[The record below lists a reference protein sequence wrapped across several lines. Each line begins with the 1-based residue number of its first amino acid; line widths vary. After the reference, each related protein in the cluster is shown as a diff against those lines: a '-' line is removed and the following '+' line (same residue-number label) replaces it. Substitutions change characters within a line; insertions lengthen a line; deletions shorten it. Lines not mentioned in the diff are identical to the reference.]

1 MKTTTCLAG
10 VVIGTACLAFAQAP
24 LTITEVGLFTRAPEP
39 AGLSGIAYAGGDSY
53 FSVND
58 SGGTLHPMTIKID
71 FATGSITG
79 CVVEAAVALGGVD
92 LEGVAY
98 DPANGSVYTSDEAD
112 ASIRQHT
119 VTGEYRGALPV
130 PANLTAFRNN
140 FSLESL
146 SMRGNGLELWTCNEE
161 ALYNA
166 TLGVNDGSLSTT
178 TQGSLVRLTRFARPN
193 VRAPWVYSGQWAYR
207 TDPIRGNI
215 VPGFSRS
222 GVADLCALP
231 DGTLLVLER
240 EFSVNFFYAFKS
252 RIYRVGVD
260 GATDIGDI
268 DSLAGAAFTPVEKT
282 LLWDKSTTFSNF
294 EGLCLGPR
302 LDDGSLSLVLISDG
316 DDDAYERV
324 FALKLAGLDV
334 WSLDI
339 ASAHGVATPVGGPYR
354 LLAGTSVQA
363 RVDDAATEHEFR
375 HICGGWSRTGSGGGS
390 GGEKQC
396 TFTLAGDT
404 VLTWTPWTAVSTLET
419 PIADTFEEY
428 APGRALDGVAGWRGD
443 GVVQACVVAASLP
456 PGPPVPEATHAQV
469 LRGGWMAR
477 SVEGVE
483 GESVN
488 VDFLFEAMPGDMP
501 EMGSAVQTAFRIA
514 GDGRLLAWHADGDG
528 AAWTNRWSALGDA
541 VHAPGDWIR
550 ISVAMDYDDPS
561 GVTWFQPRVNGSLC
575 PTTAGFRSPADLRS
589 PGTWYRCAN
598 NPGLGGSGLRR
609 MTRLDL
615 LGEGALDDLV
625 VSRDAWAHSGPDT
638 VNGVPLAWFDG
649 MGLARNPP
657 EDADF
662 DGDGFT
668 DWEEFT
674 AGTDPADP
682 QSAFRITSVRL
693 DGGTVN
699 VTFLGNDSGADTPYI
714 VERASDLATGDWTV
728 VDDAVPRAA
737 VPATTNTWSEPM
749 PAGGAFYRLRAQ

>member
-10 VVIGTACLAFAQAP
+10 VVIGTACLAFGQAP
-24 LTITEVGLFTRAPEP
+24 LTITEAGLFWRAVEP
-39 AGLSGIAYAGGDSY
+39 AGLSGIAYAGGDRY
-53 FSVND
+53 YSVND
-58 SGGTLHPMTIKID
+58 SGGTMHPMTIKMD
-71 FATGSITG
+71 YATGAITG
-79 CVVEAAVALGGVD
+79 CVVHAAVALDGID

-98 DPANGSVYTSDEAD
+98 DPASDSVFTSDEAD

-119 VTGEYRGALPV
+119 VTGEYLGALPV
-130 PANLTAFRNN
+130 PGVLAAFRSN

-146 SMRGNGLELWTCNEE
+146 SMRGDGLELWTCNEE
-161 ALYNA
+161 SLNNA

-260 GATDIGDI
+260 GATDIADI
-268 DSLAGAAFTPVEKT
+268 GSLVGATFTPVEKA
-282 LLWDKSTTFSNF
+282 LLWDKSVAFSNF
-294 EGLCLGPR
+294 EGICLGPR

-316 DDDAYERV
+316 DDEASETL

-363 RVDDAATEHEFR
+363 RVDDAATEYEFR
-375 HICGGWSRTGSGGGS
+375 HLCDGWTRTGSGGGS

-396 TFTLAGDT
+396 TFTISGDT
-404 VLTWTPWTAVSTLET
+404 ALTWTPWTPVPMLEI

-428 APGRALDGVAGWRGD
+428 APGRTLDGVAGWRGD
-443 GVVQACVVAASLP
+443 GVVQACAVAAPLP
-456 PGPPVPEATHAQV
+456 PGSPVPEATHAQV
-469 LRGGWMAR
+469 LRGGWMSR
-477 SVEGVE
+477 SVDGVE

-488 VDFLFEAMPGDMP
+488 VDFLFEAMPGEMP
-501 EMGSAVQTAFRIA
+501 EMEPAVQTAFRIA
-514 GDGRLLAWHADGDG
+514 DDGRLLAWHADGAG
-528 AAWTNRWSALGDA
+528 SAWTNRWSALGDA
-541 VHAPGDWIR
+541 VHAQGDWIR
-550 ISVAMDYDDPS
+550 ISVAMDYADPS

-625 VSRDAWAHSGPDT
+625 VSRGAFAHTGPDT

-674 AGTDPADP
+674 AGTDPADT

>member
-1 MKTTTCLAG
+1 MKITTGLIG
-10 VVIGTACLAFAQAP
+10 VVLGIAGLAFGQAP
-24 LTITEVGLFTRAPEP
+24 LTITEAGLFWRAPEP
-39 AGLSGIAYAGGDSY
+39 AGLSGITYAGGDRY
-53 FSVND
+53 YAVND

-79 CVVEAAVALGGVD
+79 CVVHAAVALGGVD

-98 DPANGSVYTSDEAD
+98 DPVNGTVYTSDEAD

-119 VTGEYRGALPV
+119 VTGEYLGALPV
-130 PANLTAFRNN
+130 PANLAAFRSN

-146 SMRGNGLELWTCNEE
+146 SMRGDGLELWTCNEE

-166 TLGVNDGSLSTT
+166 FHGVNDGPLSTT
-178 TQGSLVRLTRFARPN
+178 TQGSLVRLTRFTRPN

-260 GATDIGDI
+260 GATDVADIG
-268 DSLAGAAFTPVEKT
+268 SLAGATFTPVEKA
-282 LLWDKSTTFSNF
+282 LLWDKSVAFSNF
-294 EGLCLGPR
+294 EGICLGPR

-316 DDDAYERV
+316 DDEAYETL

-354 LLAGTSVQA
+354 FLAGTSVEA
-363 RVDDAATEHEFR
+363 RVDDAATGYEFR
-375 HICGGWSRTGSGGGS
+375 HLCDGWTRTGSGGG
-390 GGEKQC
+390 GGDGTLC
-396 TFTLAGDT
+396 AFTISGDT
-404 VLTWTPWTAVSTLET
+404 ALTWTPWTPVPMLEI
-419 PIADTFEEY
+419 PITDTFEEY
-428 APGRALDGVAGWRGD
+428 APGRALDGVAGWRGG
-443 GVVQACVVAASLP
+443 GVVQATAVAPPLP

-469 LRGGWMAR
+469 LRGGWMTR

-483 GESVN
+483 GECVN
-488 VDFLFEAMPGDMP
+488 VDFLFEAMPGEMP
-501 EMGSAVQTAFRIA
+501 EVGAAVQAAFRIA
-514 GDGRLLAWHADGDG
+514 DDGRLLAWHADGDD
-528 AAWTNRWSALGDA
+528 AAWTNRWSALCDA
-541 VHAPGDWIR
+541 IHMVGDWIR
-550 ISVAMDYDDPS
+550 ISVAMDYADPS

-575 PTTAGFRSPADLRS
+575 PTTSGFRSPADLRS
-589 PGTWYRCAN
+589 PGSWYRCAN
-598 NPGLGGSGLRR
+598 NPGLGGAGLRR

-625 VSRDAWAHSGPDT
+625 VSRDAFAHSGPDT

-699 VTFLGNDSGADTPYI
+699 VTFLGNDSGATTPYI
-714 VERASDLATGDWTV
+714 VERASDLAAGDWTV
-728 VDDAVPRAA
+728 ADATVPRAVA
-737 VPATTNTWSEPM
+737 PATTNTWSEPM